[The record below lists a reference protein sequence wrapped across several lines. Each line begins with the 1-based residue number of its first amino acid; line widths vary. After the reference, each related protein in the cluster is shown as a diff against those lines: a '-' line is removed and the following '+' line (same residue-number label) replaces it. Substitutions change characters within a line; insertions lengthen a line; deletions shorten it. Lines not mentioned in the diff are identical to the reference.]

1 MCKSKQENNCKV
13 SDVSKK
19 LMSKLDRCNFEG
31 ALTSDPKSVVSLV
44 GCLDENGAADI
55 SVVSQKVVTDSH
67 YKYASCDVII
77 LPVQLQADFEQSVYR
92 LHKNGDIEVPNNT
105 FFDDLPKGLVLNI
118 SSAHSF

>member
-44 GCLDENGAADI
+44 GCLDENGSADI
-55 SVVSQKVVTDSH
+55 SVVSQKVVADRH
-67 YKYASCDVII
+67 HKYASCDHLCYYRQTLSKVCTDFIKMGI
-77 LPVQLQADFEQSVYR
+77 LKFQTILFLMTY
-92 LHKNGDIEVPNNT
+92 
-105 FFDDLPKGLVLNI
+105 PKV
-118 SSAHSF
+118 

>member
-44 GCLDENGAADI
+44 GCLDENGSADI
-55 SVVSQKVVTDSH
+55 SVVSQKVPADMH
-67 YKYASCDVII
+67 HVII
-77 LPVQLQADFEQSVYR
+77 LPVLLQADFEQSVYR

-118 SSAHSF
+118 

>member
-44 GCLDENGAADI
+44 GCLDENGSADI
-55 SVVSQKVVTDSH
+55 SVVSQKVVADRH
-67 YKYASCDVII
+67 HKYASCDH
-77 LPVQLQADFEQSVYR
+77 LLQADFEQSVYR

-118 SSAHSF
+118 